1 MSISVSRSNFSLIVF
16 TVDCHTN
23 DGTVKN
29 MSKFKSLHFKA
40 HIPKSSQIHILW
52 SELYE
57 K

>member
-23 DGTVKN
+23 DGAVKN